1 MGVVRLSRG
10 KVVEMVPI
18 GDVVMVVA
26 AVWVGVRLIV
36 GFGPG

>member
-10 KVVEMVPI
+10 KVVAMVPI
-18 GDVVMVVA
+18 GDVVMLVMVV
-26 AVWVGVRLIV
+26 VTGVRLIV